1 MQFALPALSLN
12 DLASVGYADLDA
24 FMVEHRWRTELSYAQ
39 RRITPRL
46 DKSKVDIKGWRVS
59 HEKGT
64 GASRDRIQKSFY
76 FGTHEGFED
85 ATGKAHSYRD
95 GLEAEQGLV
104 AWRLRPVESLEN
116 AFCVAGITL
125 QTESGRRPYWLYR
138 QGDKRI
144 TCSIAQHG
152 FREAYLEVARAI
164 APVDDKAPLPLLNA
178 SEASALIN
186 SGLLTQ
192 HELDV
197 ETMATKMWVRNY
209 LLSIRNK
216 SRKAAA

>member
-1 MQFALPALSLN
+1 MQFALPPLTLN
-12 DLASVGYADLDA
+12 DLAGVGYADLDT
-24 FMVEHRWRTELSYAQ
+24 FMVENRWRTDLSYAQ

-46 DKSKVDIKGWRVS
+46 DKAKVNIKGWRVS

-64 GASRDRIQKSFY
+64 GAKRDRIQKSFY

-85 ATGKAHSYRD
+85 ATSQAHSYRD
-95 GLEAEQGLV
+95 KLETEQGLV

-138 QGDKRI
+138 QGNKRI

-152 FREAYLEVARAI
+152 FRGAYLEVAKAV
-164 APVDDKAPLPLLNA
+164 APVSSSAPLPLLNA
-178 SEASALIN
+178 DEAAALIS

-192 HELDV
+192 QQLDV
-197 ETMATKMWVRNY
+197 EAMATKMWVRNY
-209 LLSIRNK
+209 LLDIRNK
-216 SRKAAA
+216 NRRAAA